1 MVEGK
6 PKMDPKAKAIA
17 LVFILLII
25 GVLAGFII
33 SKVSLDS
40 ADLRTKAN
48 IIVLRGNINL
58 KDENLKQINRILAL
72 QIWRDFSDI
81 FTIVTIFICINILH
95 SQEELL
101 SAKTLLEK
109 LSESFKIDIRALK
122 AEIRLVQGNTTSTGV
137 LYFKNPQKIRIN
149 FTEPPNQVI
158 CSNGY
163 ELWVYIPYLNI
174 VLHQDIL
181 ERERIKDYENDEKI
195 NKENKEKKEIKEP
208 EIITNPI
215 LLNPVG
221 LDKFLTEYSIEYHE
235 TKEKI
240 NYKDNTKV
248 YKLKLIRW
256 RSTKHGFNVIY
267 LIIQENGIIRKV
279 SGVTASYKQII
290 LELDKIELN
299 TNISD
304 LKFNYEPPAHTST
317 VDDFINK

>member
-1 MVEGK
+1 MHRIK
-6 PKMDPKAKAIA
+6 FLFIIY
-17 LVFILLII
+17 LVF
-25 GVLAGFII
+25 FF
-33 SKVSLDS
+33 S
-40 ADLRTKAN
+40 
-48 IIVLRGNINL
+48 INV
-58 KDENLKQINRILAL
+58 IY
-72 QIWRDFSDI
+72 
-81 FTIVTIFICINILH
+81 T
-95 SQEELL
+95 QEDLL
-101 SAKTLLEK
+101 SAKTLLER
-109 LSESFKIDIRALK
+109 LSESFKANVRDLK
-122 AEIRLVQGNTTSTGV
+122 TEIKLTQGNSISTGT
-137 LYFKNPQKIRIN
+137 LYFKNPQKIRID
-149 FTEPPNQVI
+149 FTDPSNQVI

-181 ERERIKDYENDEKI
+181 ERERMKTDEEEKTDSNNEEN
-195 NKENKEKKEIKEP
+195 KEP
-208 EIITNPI
+208 EIFTNPI

-240 NYKDNTKV
+240 NYKDNSKI
-248 YKLKLIRW
+248 YQLKLIRW

-267 LIIQENGIIRKV
+267 LLIQENGIIRQV
-279 SGVTASYKQII
+279 RGVTASYKQIV

>member
-1 MVEGK
+1 MHK
-6 PKMDPKAKAIA
+6 IKT
-17 LVFILLII
+17 LFITCL
-25 GVLAGFII
+25 F
-33 SKVSLDS
+33 
-40 ADLRTKAN
+40 
-48 IIVLRGNINL
+48 
-58 KDENLKQINRILAL
+58 
-72 QIWRDFSDI
+72 
-81 FTIVTIFICINILH
+81 IFIFINILH

-101 SAKTLLEK
+101 SAKTLLER
-109 LSESFKIDIRALK
+109 LSESFKTNVRDIKADIRL
-122 AEIRLVQGNTTSTGV
+122 IQGDMVSTGI
-137 LYFKNPQKIRIN
+137 LYFKNPQKIRID
-149 FTEPPNQVI
+149 FTDPANQVI

-181 ERERIKDYENDEKI
+181 ERERMKDDEDEKDEEKI
-195 NKENKEKKEIKEP
+195 KVNEETENP
-208 EIITNPI
+208 DIIINPI

-240 NYKDNTKV
+240 NYKDGTKV
-248 YKLKLIRW
+248 YQLKLIRW

-267 LIIQENGIIRKV
+267 LIIQENGIIRQV
-279 SGVTASYKQII
+279 RGITANYKQIT

-299 TNISD
+299 NNISD

>member
-1 MVEGK
+1 MHRIK
-6 PKMDPKAKAIA
+6 FLFIIY
-17 LVFILLII
+17 LVF
-25 GVLAGFII
+25 FF
-33 SKVSLDS
+33 S
-40 ADLRTKAN
+40 
-48 IIVLRGNINL
+48 INV
-58 KDENLKQINRILAL
+58 IY
-72 QIWRDFSDI
+72 
-81 FTIVTIFICINILH
+81 T
-95 SQEELL
+95 QEDLL
-101 SAKTLLEK
+101 SAKTLLER
-109 LSESFKIDIRALK
+109 LSESFKANVRDLK
-122 AEIRLVQGNTTSTGV
+122 TEIKLTQGNSISTGT
-137 LYFKNPQKIRIN
+137 LYFKNPQKIRID
-149 FTEPPNQVI
+149 FTDPPNQVI

-181 ERERIKDYENDEKI
+181 ERERMKDDEEEKTDSENE
-195 NKENKEKKEIKEP
+195 ENKEP
-208 EIITNPI
+208 EIITNPV

-248 YKLKLIRW
+248 YQLKLIRW

-267 LIIQENGIIRKV
+267 LLIQENGIIRQVK
-279 SGVTASYKQII
+279 GVTASYKQIV

-304 LKFNYEPPAHTST
+304 LKFNYEPPSHTST

>member
-1 MVEGK
+1 MHK
-6 PKMDPKAKAIA
+6 IK
-17 LVFILLII
+17 ILFVACLII
-25 GVLAGFII
+25 F
-33 SKVSLDS
+33 
-40 ADLRTKAN
+40 
-48 IIVLRGNINL
+48 
-58 KDENLKQINRILAL
+58 
-72 QIWRDFSDI
+72 
-81 FTIVTIFICINILH
+81 IFINIMH

-109 LSESFKIDIRALK
+109 LSESFKTNVRDLK
-122 AEIRLVQGNTTSTGV
+122 ADIKLTQGNTISTGT
-137 LYFKNPQKIRIN
+137 LYFKNPQKVKID
-149 FTEPPNQVI
+149 FTDPPNQVI

-174 VLHQDIL
+174 VLHQNIL
-181 ERERIKDYENDEKI
+181 ERERAKTDEDKDEKSDTAT
-195 NKENKEKKEIKEP
+195 NETTEEP
-208 EIITNPI
+208 EMITNPI

-221 LDKFLTEYSIEYHE
+221 LDKFLTEYSIEYFE

-248 YKLKLIRW
+248 YQFKLIRW
-256 RSTKHGFNVIY
+256 RSTKHGFNAIY
-267 LIIQENGIIRKV
+267 LTIQDNGIIRKV
-279 SGVTASYKQII
+279 KGITASYKQIV